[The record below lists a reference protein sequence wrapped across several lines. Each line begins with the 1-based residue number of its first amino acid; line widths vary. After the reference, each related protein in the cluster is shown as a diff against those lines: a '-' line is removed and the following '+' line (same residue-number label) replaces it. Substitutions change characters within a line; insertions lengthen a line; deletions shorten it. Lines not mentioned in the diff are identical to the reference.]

1 MINNYSCI
9 IAVLKFL
16 TFSLKIKSVGML
28 ITLSTTILMNDNKNK
43 GNGNESNKIA
53 VSCYFS
59 IKSIERIDDFLFHV
73 KKRLPI
79 EKRRKLSRSVFYE
92 VGLNTA
98 IEEFDKKGEQSE
110 LFKAICEAL
119 E

>member
-1 MINNYSCI
+1 MNNY
-9 IAVLKFL
+9 
-16 TFSLKIKSVGML
+16 
-28 ITLSTTILMNDNKNK
+28 KNK
-43 GNGNESNKIA
+43 DEEIESNKIA

-73 KKRLPI
+73 KKRLPM
-79 EKRRKLSRSVFYE
+79 EKRRKLSRSIFYE

-98 IEEFDKKGEQSE
+98 INEFDKKGEQSE
-110 LFKAICEAL
+110 LWKAICEAL